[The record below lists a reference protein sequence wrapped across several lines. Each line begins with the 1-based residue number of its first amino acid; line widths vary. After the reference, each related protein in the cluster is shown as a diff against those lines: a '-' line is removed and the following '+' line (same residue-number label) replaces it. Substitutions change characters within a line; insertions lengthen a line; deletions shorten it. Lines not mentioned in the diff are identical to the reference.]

1 MSFDLF
7 FQGFVAGESSERG
20 GAQMEGVL
28 RPHVT
33 ASQGSFMRVEVG
45 DGGADV
51 YLSDDSMMAN
61 HISGQ
66 DVWDL
71 LVRGAQAANW
81 VILPMDC
88 PTCLTAPGQ
97 LEQLPEGLDENTIAV
112 TTGVE
117 LKTVIDA
124 N

>member
-1 MSFDLF
+1 VRRQS
-7 FQGFVAGESSERG
+7 
-20 GAQMEGVL
+20 
-28 RPHVT
+28 
-33 ASQGSFMRVEVG
+33 VG
-45 DGGADV
+45 
-51 YLSDDSMMAN
+51 LTS
-61 HISGQ
+61 Q

-112 TTGVE
+112 TSGVE
-117 LKTVIDA
+117 LKAVIDA
-124 N
+124 S